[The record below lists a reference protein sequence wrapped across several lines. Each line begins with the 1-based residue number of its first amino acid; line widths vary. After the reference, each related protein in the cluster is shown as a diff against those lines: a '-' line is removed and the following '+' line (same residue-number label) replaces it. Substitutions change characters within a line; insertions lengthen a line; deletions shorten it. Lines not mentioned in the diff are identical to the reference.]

1 MKRGKARN
9 LIFEIRHL
17 FYAFPQ
23 VSRFP
28 IKYKES
34 GFENYALLQIHNK
47 YDRINTR
54 SKHSVFGECLLV
66 HKINRTYSNIIVKSV
81 CIDDVSS
88 IVVECEF
95 VPSFIHL
102 YHIQFI
108 TSLMNIY

>member
-17 FYAFPQ
+17 FYAFPH
-23 VSRFP
+23 VSCFT

-66 HKINRTYSNIIVKSV
+66 HKINLTYSNIIVKSV
-81 CIDDVSS
+81 CVDDVSS

-108 TSLMNIY
+108 TYLMNIY